1 MNLRSLTPSG
11 NGGTRMSPSVNPFGF
26 LHREIDRIFEDL
38 TRGTPDVPG
47 PAQVTLVPSI
57 DVTETDNEIVIAA
70 EMPGLERNDVEIT
83 VEDDVLTIRG
93 EKKVERKEGEGNKYH
108 LSERSYGVFVRVMQL
123 PSGIDP
129 SRIEASM
136 ANGVLRIVIPKP
148 SRSQPQKIEVKEAAA
163 QQSGQTQGRDR
174 ATSQSRSDQAQ
185 KGATLRTASSGS

>member
-57 DVTETDNEIVIAA
+57 DVTETDDAIAISA

-93 EKKVERKEGEGNKYH
+93 EKKVDREEGDENKYH

-129 SRIEASM
+129 SQIEASM

-148 SRSQPQKIEVKEAAA
+148 SRSQPKKIEVKEAASPQA
-163 QQSGQTQGRDR
+163 GQNQGRNS
-174 ATSQSRSDQAQ
+174 ASSRSQTDQGQ
-185 KGATLRTASSGS
+185 KGAAQRSQASSS